1 MFINRNLIT
10 ETYRF
15 IFKEIYFFWE
25 LFKKIEFNLRKIIY
39 KLLGR
44 TVNINSLKKKGD
56 VIAKLIFKGE
66 IYFLFNK
73 KDINNKKFK
82 YFREARYKI
91 PNYYIYII
99 KNGIIKSGSNSIF
112 SSLGKKIS
120 GINFQEI
127 PFDYHIIK
135 NLKNLNIKY
144 LDGILLVLGVGSIE
158 RNYYHSWT
166 EFAARAYATKLANL
180 EYDYILINNDNKFT
194 REILEILDFPHKKI
208 IISSN
213 YSYLSAKKIIYP
225 ELINNYQEILLNGIT
240 VYHNKYLPS
249 WLKFLYED
257 VSKNK
262 YLLNS
267 QNSFEKI
274 YISRRNKDVRNII
287 NEKDLILNLENL
299 GFKTIYFEDYSIKEQ
314 IRIAQLSNQI
324 VAIHGAGL
332 ANINFCRKGTKVL
345 ELLPYYYQNQII
357 YMNAILM
364 ELDYSFYIG
373 IPSNKLWRERPLN
386 ENFKVDV
393 EIINDYIKDN
403 W

>member
-1 MFINRNLIT
+1 MFFIRNLII
-10 ETYRF
+10 ETYKF

-25 LFKKIEFNLRKIIY
+25 FFKKIKFNLRKIIN
-39 KLLGR
+39 KVLGR
-44 TVNINSLKKKGD
+44 TININNLKKKGD
-56 VIAKLIFKGE
+56 VIAKLMFNGE
-66 IYFLFNK
+66 MYFLFNK

-82 YFREARYKI
+82 YFSKGRYKI
-91 PNYYIYII
+91 PDYYIYII

-112 SSLGKKIS
+112 SRLGKKIT

-127 PFDYHIIK
+127 PYDYKIIK
-135 NLKNLNIKY
+135 NFKNLNIKY
-144 LDGILLVLGVGSIE
+144 LDGVLLVLGVGSIE
-158 RNYYHSWT
+158 NNYYHAWT

-180 EYDYILINNDNKFT
+180 EYDYILIDNDNKFT
-194 REILEILDFPHKKI
+194 REILEILDFSKKKI
-208 IISSN
+208 IISTN
-213 YSYLSAKKIIYP
+213 FTYLSAKKIIYP
-225 ELINNYQEILLNGIT
+225 ETINNFEEIFLNGIT

-249 WLKFLYED
+249 WIKFLYEG

-267 QNSFEKI
+267 QDNFEKV
-274 YISRRNKDVRNII
+274 YISRRNKNVRNII
-287 NEKDLILNLENL
+287 NEKDLIFNLENL

-357 YMNAILM
+357 YMNAILC

-373 IPSNKLWRERPLN
+373 RPFNKLWRERPLN
-386 ENFKVDV
+386 EDFKVDV
-393 EIINDYIKDN
+393 KIITDYIKYN